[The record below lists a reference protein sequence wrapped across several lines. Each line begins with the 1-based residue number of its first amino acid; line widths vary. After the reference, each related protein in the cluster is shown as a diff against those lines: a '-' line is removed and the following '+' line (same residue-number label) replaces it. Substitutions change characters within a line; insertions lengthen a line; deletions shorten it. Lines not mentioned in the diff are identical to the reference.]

1 MTKELRLTSAYSK
14 TITTTLLIVCL
25 SLFINLSAETK
36 RPVRAKNGMVVS
48 PSTLAT
54 DIGVEILK
62 NGGNAV
68 DASVAVGFA
77 LAVCYPSAGNIG
89 GGGFMVIHLEDGK
102 STTIDFR
109 ERAPLSVHKDIY
121 LDEDGNYNPDLSTK
135 GWTSAGVP
143 GSVAGLIYALE
154 KYGTMRLSEV
164 ITPAIKL
171 AENGFEVGYDLAN
184 HINIFN
190 EDFNEYEASKEIFTA
205 EGDSLN
211 EDHFLVQKELAN
223 ALKLIKENGRDGFY
237 KGYIADLI
245 VKQSFD
251 NGGYITHKDLQ
262 EYNPVERMPIK
273 GNYKGYE
280 IISMPPPSS
289 GGIALVQSLNILENF
304 EFAKNAWHSSDY
316 IHKTV
321 EALKKV
327 YADRSQH
334 LGDSD
339 FYDVPAQW
347 LTSKLYAKSI
357 FDKIKTIAT
366 PSDSIAPGIPVTYE
380 SKETTHYSIVDE
392 FGNAVSTT
400 VTLNSSYGNKIV
412 VEGAGFLLNN
422 EMDDFNAKPGE
433 PNQYGLIGGEAN
445 SIQPGKRMLSSMTP
459 TIVLEDGKPYIVVG
473 SPGGSQ
479 IITSVL
485 QVILNCIDFNMDIQG
500 AIDMPRFH
508 HQWYPDEI
516 LFEEFGT
523 THDVISNLILK
534 GHNIGEADSWIGRV
548 QGILIDQENNVI
560 FGGTDSRAF
569 GKAVGY

>member
-1 MTKELRLTSAYSK
+1 MTSAYSK
-14 TITTTLLIVCL
+14 FFSILFLI
-25 SLFINLSAETK
+25 LFIATNFQSIAETK

-48 PSTLAT
+48 PSAIAT

-89 GGGFMVIHLEDGK
+89 GGGFLVLHLNDGK

-109 ERAPLSVHKDIY
+109 ERAPLSVNKDIY
-121 LDEDGNYNPDLSTK
+121 LDEEGNYNPELSTK
-135 GWTSAGVP
+135 GWTSVGVP

-164 ITPAIKL
+164 ISPAIKL
-171 AENGFEVGYDLAN
+171 AENGFEVGYELAN

-190 EDFNEYEASKEIFTA
+190 EDFNEYESSKKIFTVD
-205 EGDSLN
+205 GDSLK
-211 EDHFLVQKELAN
+211 EDYFLIQKDLAN
-223 ALKLIKENGRDGFY
+223 TLRLIKENGNDGFY
-237 KGYIADLI
+237 KGPVADLI
-245 VKQSFD
+245 VKNSFD
-251 NGGYITHKDLQ
+251 NGGYITYKDLE
-262 EYNPVERMPIK
+262 EYEPIERIPVR
-273 GNYKGYE
+273 GNYKGYD

-289 GGIALVQSLNILENF
+289 GGIALIQSLNILENF
-304 EFAKNAWHSSDY
+304 EFAKNAWGSSDY

-321 EALKKV
+321 ESLRKV
-327 YADRSQH
+327 YADRSEH
-334 LGDSD
+334 LGDPD
-339 FYDVPAQW
+339 FYDVPVEW
-347 LTSKLYAKSI
+347 LISKEYAKSI
-357 FDKIKTIAT
+357 FDKIKNIST
-366 PSDSIAPGIPVTYE
+366 PSDSIRPGIPVTYE
-380 SKETTHYSIVDE
+380 SKETTHYSIVDRS
-392 FGNAVSTT
+392 GNAVSTT

-412 VEGAGFLLNN
+412 LEGGGFLLNN

-445 SIQPGKRMLSSMTP
+445 SIEPGKRMLSSMTP
-459 TIVLEDGKPYIVVG
+459 TIVLKDGKPYIIVG

-479 IITSVL
+479 IITAVL
-485 QVILNCIDFNMDIQG
+485 QVILNCIDFGMDIQK

-516 LFEEFGT
+516 VFEYFGT
-523 THDVISNLILK
+523 SHDVISNLILK
-534 GHNIGEADSWIGRV
+534 GHKIGEEVNRIGRV
-548 QGILIDQENNVI
+548 QGILIDNKKNII

-569 GKAVGY
+569 GKAAGY